1 MCGIFGFYLNR
12 QISENEIYEA
22 KKNLNLLSHRGP
34 DFSNYFLDKENGIF
48 LGHTRLSIID
58 LSNKNNQPFIKNN
71 KKLVYNGEIYNYKEL
86 TNKYLD
92 KDIKFITKGDT
103 EVLFEILSLNDF
115 NKLSLIDGMFAFAFL
130 NKKDLYL
137 GRDIYGEKPL
147 YFYQN
152 KSGIFFASEQKPI
165 INYCKL
171 RKTFNIDAN
180 NEFINF
186 GYNFKNKFYDISE
199 VKAGNIL
206 HINNGKIIDDKNF
219 DKIPSIKNKNNF
231 RNFKEFDINSV
242 KNMLV
247 ESISNRLNS
256 DVPLGLLLSSGND
269 SSLVAAIMKKELNY
283 NFETVTYSFSNKKYD
298 ETNFVKKFC
307 KNLNI
312 TNHLVNKDVNN
323 SSNIYKEA
331 INLFDVPND
340 SITGINVFN
349 ICKEMKKYFKVGLT
363 GMGGDEIFYG
373 YYKHRFIYKY
383 QKILTNDFLKRMI
396 RFFNFTNFKYVQK
409 FNSYNYPN
417 DLEIILSLKNNP
429 YFNNKII
436 KNHFEFKEY
445 KSLFSNINDDLFTF
459 FNFFDLNYDLKYS
472 IIQGIER
479 GSMRASTE
487 LRTPYLN
494 KKLHNYI
501 LQFNYKD
508 IMSKGQKW
516 IQKEILSKY
525 IPEDLINH
533 TKMGFINPPISKSKN
548 SGETDID
555 HKIKYAFQNIQ
566 KDNRWD
572 RFILRSKIIEEF
584 TK

>member
-71 KKLVYNGEIYNYKEL
+71 KKLAYNGEIYNYKEL

-130 NKKDLYL
+130 NKKNLYL

-331 INLFDVPND
+331 INLFDIPND

-396 RFFNFTNFKYVQK
+396 RFFNFTNFKYIQK

-445 KSLFSNINDDLFTF
+445 KSLFRNTNDDLFTF

-472 IIQGIER
+472 IIPGIER

-533 TKMGFINPPISKSKN
+533 TKMGFINPPISKLKN